1 MHISEDRVRH
11 AIGVDIG
18 GTKVRT
24 ALVDSSGSVLAT
36 KTCRSAFCQDPVA
49 DATWLVREIRSVASQ
64 AGVCHDSLD
73 GVCVGVPGVLDA
85 AGGTII
91 SCPNA
96 RSLEGTGLQNAIQNM
111 MGLPVMMA
119 NDVSMAAVAEGWIG
133 AGVGIRDFLF
143 VAIGTGIGLGIVI
156 NGALYTGTGNAGEG
170 GHVVVADSGPV
181 CGCGRRGCHE
191 TLASGLAIE
200 AAYSYG
206 HSARECI
213 ESGGV
218 LTYSMTD
225 TVSVSAEEV
234 FQRYRSG
241 DGLARRVVEDAAYY
255 MGVGVANLINLFAP
269 ELVVIG
275 GGLGVGEW
283 DFISPIVSRICSTH
297 VRIGI
302 RSKYRIEKST
312 VDVNAGV
319 LGCAKM
325 VFDRTSPRG
334 MTGGAVIDSSTR
346 F

>member
-1 MHISEDRVRH
+1 VRYGV
-11 AIGVDIG
+11 GVDIG

-24 ALVDSSGSVLAT
+24 ALVDSRGSVLAAR
-36 KTCRSAFCQDPVA
+36 TCRSAFCQDPA
-49 DATWLVREIRSVASQ
+49 SDAAWLIREIESVASE
-64 AGVCHDSLD
+64 ARICRDSLD
-73 GVCVGVPGVLDA
+73 GICVGVPGVLDA
-85 AGGTII
+85 AADTII

-96 RSLEGTGLQNAIQNM
+96 RSLEGAGLRSAIEGM
-111 MGLPVMMA
+111 IGLPVMME

-200 AAYSYG
+200 AAYSRG
-206 HSARECI
+206 HSARECV
-213 ESGGV
+213 ESGGA

-225 TVSVSAEEV
+225 AVSVSAEEV
-234 FQRYRSG
+234 FRRYRSG
-241 DGLARRVVEDAAYY
+241 DELARRVVEDAAYY

-302 RSKYRIEKST
+302 RGKYRIEKSI

-319 LGCAKM
+319 LGCAKT
-325 VFDRTSPRG
+325 VFDRISPRG
-334 MTGGAVIDSSTR
+334 TTGGALVDSSTR